1 MAVTYPWK
9 WLRGQKL
16 TAKFDNGTTA
26 HDMTYQPAILS
37 SNLLEVPTQGAELI
51 GVVESE
57 ASANEEHVPVII
69 SNDIFEVQ
77 LAAGEN
83 PGLGDEVTIEA
94 DGSVSVRAAGDSI
107 CGVVVD
113 YDPASAGIAHIR
125 ANFEALERVVV
136 TDIGTGEVGTTQLAA
151 ECTEKVVLTHIIEG
165 DITSEPVDAIIG
177 IGAGAGTI
185 VKAGF
190 AMLDRGIDDADELSL
205 EMNVAIGG
213 STIFTTKP
221 QITEKADGA
230 ATSFASGDDI
240 VVGVIDTTAD
250 DVAEFDVI
258 TVDWTL
264 VRTTPDTEANGI
276 CVYVEIE
283 YKVGV

>member
-57 ASANEEHVPVII
+57 ASASEKHVPVII

-77 LAAGEN
+77 LASGEN

-94 DGSVSVRAAGDSI
+94 DGSVSVREAGDSI

-190 AMLDRGIDDADELSL
+190 AMLERGIDDDDALSL

-213 STIFTTKP
+213 STIFTTEPK
-221 QITEKADGA
+221 IAEKAGGA
-230 ATSFASGDDI
+230 ATSFEAGDDI

-264 VRTTPDTEANGI
+264 VRTTPGTEANGI